1 MMAKADSL
9 IDQMVGGR
17 FRVQSLLGEGGM
29 GEVYKGRHEPLGDTV
44 AIKVLKKEHA
54 KDERMVARFRREARS
69 TSRVQHRNVVSIFD
83 MGQLDD
89 GRLYL
94 VMEYIKG
101 RSLVEILDEEGALSV
116 ERAVRL
122 SVQIADAMAAA
133 HSMGIMHRDL
143 KPENIVVINTPEGEH
158 VKVLDFGLARMVE
171 NNAPE
176 DKITMSGEVFGTPVY
191 MSPEQCFG
199 ETLSYPT
206 DVYSF
211 GACFF
216 ELLTGEPPFE
226 GNNIVAIML
235 AHKNQAPRVP
245 SEVYPDNQ
253 IPPELDAFVLR
264 CLSKTAAERYPTG
277 VELAREL
284 RHVQDLITKRKLGA
298 PADIQAQRRVN
309 TTELNSVGTGQSLTP
324 EAVQSMIRDRLRSQL
339 RTVLDGLRRAQVV
352 SPGISLNMA
361 QVSTLEDEITR
372 MSQAEGAFVNQI
384 IELENHT
391 RQRAGQLRLAV
402 QDLSYDRELLSRQL
416 ALNPHLRCAD
426 LVQIF
431 PYLDPSSAPE
441 SGREL
446 MEDITFQ
453 IMELEKRISEILG
466 QLDTG
471 RNQMRARLEQMRAD
485 RVRLEADIESMVEA
499 IIWELVNPNAMARY
513 QVDSQLRVEL
523 QTLDNYY
530 KDLYHSPVPTQH

>member
-1 MMAKADSL
+1 MMAKAESL

-143 KPENIVVINTPEGEH
+143 KPENIVVLDTPEGEH

-176 DKITMSGEVFGTPVY
+176 DKITMSGEVFGTPIY

-235 AHKNQAPRVP
+235 AHKNQQPRVP
-245 SEVYPDNQ
+245 STVYPDNK
-253 IPPELDAFVLR
+253 IPPELDAFVLK
-264 CLSKTAAERYPTG
+264 CLSKTAAERFPTG
-277 VELAREL
+277 LELAREL
-284 RHVQDLITKRKLGA
+284 RHVQDLITKRRLGA
-298 PADIQAQRRVN
+298 PAGILAQRRAT

-339 RTVLDGLRRAQVV
+339 RTVLDGLRRTQLI

-416 ALNPHLRCAD
+416 ALNPNLRCTE
-426 LVQIF
+426 LTQIF
-431 PYLDPSSAPE
+431 PYLDPTSAPE

-446 MEDITFQ
+446 MADISFQ
-453 IMELEKRISEILG
+453 VMELEKRISEILG
-466 QLDTG
+466 QLDVS
-471 RNQMRARLEQMRAD
+471 RNQMRVQLEQMRAA
-485 RVRLEADIESMVEA
+485 RAQLESDTESMVEA
-499 IIWELVNPNAMARY
+499 IIWEMINPTAMSHY
-513 QVDSQLRVEL
+513 QIDPQLMVEL
-523 QTLDNYY
+523 QTLENYY
-530 KDLYHSPVPTQH
+530 NEMYHSPVPTPR

>member
-9 IDQMVGGR
+9 IDLIVGGR

-29 GEVYKGRHEPLGDTV
+29 GEVYLGRHEPLGDMV

-69 TSRVQHRNVVSIFD
+69 TSRVQHRNVVAIFD

-199 ETLSYPT
+199 ES
-206 DVYSF
+206 
-211 GACFF
+211 
-216 ELLTGEPPFE
+216 
-226 GNNIVAIML
+226 
-235 AHKNQAPRVP
+235 
-245 SEVYPDNQ
+245 
-253 IPPELDAFVLR
+253 
-264 CLSKTAAERYPTG
+264 
-277 VELAREL
+277 
-284 RHVQDLITKRKLGA
+284 
-298 PADIQAQRRVN
+298 
-309 TTELNSVGTGQSLTP
+309 
-324 EAVQSMIRDRLRSQL
+324 
-339 RTVLDGLRRAQVV
+339 
-352 SPGISLNMA
+352 
-361 QVSTLEDEITR
+361 
-372 MSQAEGAFVNQI
+372 
-384 IELENHT
+384 
-391 RQRAGQLRLAV
+391 
-402 QDLSYDRELLSRQL
+402 
-416 ALNPHLRCAD
+416 
-426 LVQIF
+426 
-431 PYLDPSSAPE
+431 
-441 SGREL
+441 
-446 MEDITFQ
+446 
-453 IMELEKRISEILG
+453 
-466 QLDTG
+466 
-471 RNQMRARLEQMRAD
+471 
-485 RVRLEADIESMVEA
+485 
-499 IIWELVNPNAMARY
+499 
-513 QVDSQLRVEL
+513 
-523 QTLDNYY
+523 
-530 KDLYHSPVPTQH
+530 

>member
-9 IDQMVGGR
+9 IDLIVGGR

-29 GEVYKGRHEPLGDTV
+29 GEVYLGRHEPLGDMV

-69 TSRVQHRNVVSIFD
+69 TSRVQHRNVVAIFD

-199 ETLSYPT
+199 ESLSFPT

-226 GNNIVAIML
+226 GNNIVSIML
-235 AHKNQAPRVP
+235 AHKNQTPRIP
-245 SEVYPDNQ
+245 SEVYPENK
-253 IPPELDAFVLR
+253 IPPELDAFVLK
-264 CLSKTAAERYPTG
+264 CLAKTQTDRFPTG
-277 VELAREL
+277 LELAREL
-284 RHVQDLITKRKLGA
+284 RHVQDLITKRRLGA

-309 TTELNSVGTGQSLTP
+309 TTELSSVGAGQSLTP

-339 RTVLDGLRRAQVV
+339 RTVLDGLRRVQKV

-361 QVSTLEDEITR
+361 QVSTMEDEITR
-372 MSQAEGAFVNQI
+372 MAQAEGAFVNQI

-416 ALNPHLRCAD
+416 ALDPHLRCAD
-426 LVQIF
+426 LTQIF

-441 SGREL
+441 SGHEL

-453 IMELEKRISEILG
+453 IMELEKRVSEILG
-466 QLDTG
+466 QLDAS
-471 RNQMRARLEQMRAD
+471 RNQMRAQLEQMRAA
-485 RVRLEADIESMVEA
+485 RARLEADTESMVEA
-499 IIWELVNPNAMARY
+499 IIWEMINPAAMSRY
-513 QVDSQLRVEL
+513 HVDSQLMVEL

-530 KDLYHSPVPTQH
+530 KDMYHSPVPG

>member
-1 MMAKADSL
+1 MMAKAESL
-9 IDQMVGGR
+9 IDQIVGGR

-101 RSLVEILDEEGALSV
+101 RSLVEILDEEGALPV
-116 ERAVRL
+116 ERALRL

-143 KPENIVVINTPEGEH
+143 KPENIVVIHTPEGEH

-211 GACFF
+211 GACLF

-235 AHKNQAPRVP
+235 AHKNQSPRTP
-245 SEVYPDNQ
+245 SAVYPDNH
-253 IPPELDAFVLR
+253 IPPELDALVLK
-264 CLSKTAAERYPTG
+264 CLSKTQTERFPTG

-284 RHVQDLITKRKLGA
+284 RHVQDLLTKRKMGA
-298 PADIQAQRRVN
+298 PADIQALRRTT
-309 TTELNSVGTGQSLTP
+309 TTELNSVGTGASLTP
-324 EAVQSMIRDRLRSQL
+324 EAVQSMIRDRLRGQL
-339 RTVLDGLRRAQVV
+339 RCVLDGLRRFQVV
-352 SPGISLNMA
+352 SPGVSINMA
-361 QVSTLEDEITR
+361 QVSTLEDEITKR
-372 MSQAEGAFVNQI
+372 SQQEGAFVNQI
-384 IELENHT
+384 LELENHT
-391 RQRAGQLRLAV
+391 RARAGQLRLAV
-402 QDLSYDRELLSRQL
+402 QDLSFDRELLSRQL
-416 ALNPHLRCAD
+416 ALNPHLRCAE
-426 LVQIF
+426 LTQIF
-431 PYLDPSSAPE
+431 PYLDPASAPAT
-441 SGREL
+441 GREL
-446 MEDITFQ
+446 LEDVTFQ
-453 IMELEKRISEILG
+453 IMELEKRISEL
-466 QLDTG
+466 LAELETT
-471 RNQMRARLEQMRAD
+471 RNRMRAELEQMRAG
-485 RVRLEADIESMVEA
+485 RVQLESDTESLVEA
-499 IIWELVNPNAMARY
+499 IIWEIVNPAAMARY

-530 KDLYHSPVPTQH
+530 KDMYHSPMPEPR